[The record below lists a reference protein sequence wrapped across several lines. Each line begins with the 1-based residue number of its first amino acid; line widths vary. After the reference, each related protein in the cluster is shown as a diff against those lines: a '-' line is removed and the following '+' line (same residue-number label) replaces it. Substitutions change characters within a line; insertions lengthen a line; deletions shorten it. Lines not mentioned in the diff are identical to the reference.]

1 MVVGVMVASA
11 SVTVSSVV
19 LVMMSGLVDWV
30 LEIVRVLVSK
40 EVIVAFCF
48 EAARQFG
55 CQG

>member
-1 MVVGVMVASA
+1 MVASA